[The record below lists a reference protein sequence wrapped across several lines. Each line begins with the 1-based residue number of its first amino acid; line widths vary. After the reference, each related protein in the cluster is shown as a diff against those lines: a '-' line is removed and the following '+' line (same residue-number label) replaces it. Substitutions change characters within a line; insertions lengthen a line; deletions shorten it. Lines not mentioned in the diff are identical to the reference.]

1 MTSATS
7 PSKNEHVVF
16 FIDEEEFTSETE
28 MLTPRTIIVE
38 FAKEDPALTTLV
50 LVHGKD
56 RTKLEA
62 LDKAFEV
69 KNGTKFTILHHGPTT
84 VS

>member
-1 MTSATS
+1 MTSPTS
-7 PSKNEHVVF
+7 PSHHDHVVF
-16 FIDEEEFTSETE
+16 FIDEEKFTSQTNT
-28 MLTPRTIIVE
+28 LTPRTIIVQ
-38 FAKEDPALTTLV
+38 FAKEDPTLTTLV

-62 LDKAFEV
+62 LDEPFEV